1 MRLAKNPILYI
12 IIVIKLN
19 CEKSD
24 PQKSPTPAV
33 RNRHSTGDS
42 EEGNTM
48 FVEAN
53 PSGRIQTSHS
63 DTTADPCIIVIFGAS
78 GDLCRRKIIPA
89 LFNLYALGELSAESR
104 IIGFARRKLSRDEFI
119 SSLQQSAEEFS
130 DNFNPELWQKF
141 SRLLEYFSG
150 AYDSP
155 ESFNNFKT
163 LLGRKSAAYGRL
175 YYLATP
181 PTLFRSIIESL
192 HAAGLLVQC
201 KSSGFSRVI
210 IEKPFGIDLN
220 SALDLNQFLHS
231 RLSENQIYRIDHYL
245 GKNTVQNLLFF
256 RFANAIF
263 EPLWNRNQI
272 SHITITST
280 EKIGVENR
288 GGFYESA
295 GVIRDFIQNHLLQ
308 LLSLIAMEQPVLFNA
323 EEIRNEKVKVLRS
336 LRPLATEDFP
346 IILGQYTGYRQ
357 SQGVAPNSQVPTFA
371 AIRVMVDNWRWQ
383 GVPFYIVAGKAL
395 EARRTECCI
404 HFKRV
409 PTCIFGD
416 ENACANLKPNTLTF
430 GIQPQEEIKLEFVC
444 KSPGDKV
451 EAAPVLMDFNYE
463 RSFDRKSLSAYERLI
478 LDAIKGDATL
488 FAREDETEAAWKYI
502 TPLLEAIQGKKPLI
516 YPQGSAGPEISG
528 LYNHLY

>member
-1 MRLAKNPILYI
+1 
-12 IIVIKLN
+12 
-19 CEKSD
+19 
-24 PQKSPTPAV
+24 
-33 RNRHSTGDS
+33 
-42 EEGNTM
+42 M
-48 FVEAN
+48 FVEAS
-53 PSGRIQTSHS
+53 PSGRVQSSHS
-63 DTTADPCIIVIFGAS
+63 ETRANPCIIVIFGAS
-78 GDLCRRKIIPA
+78 GDLCHRKIIPA
-89 LFNLYALGELSAESR
+89 LFNLYALGELSAKSR
-104 IIGFARRKLSRDEFI
+104 IIGYARKNLSRDDFI
-119 SSLQQSAEEFS
+119 ASLKNSAREFS
-130 DNFNPELWQKF
+130 ENFKEELWVEF
-141 SRLLEYFSG
+141 SELLEYFIG
-150 AYDSP
+150 TYDSP
-155 ESFNNFKT
+155 ESFANFKE
-163 LLGRKSAAYGRL
+163 LLGSKSVAYGRL

-181 PTLFRSIIESL
+181 PTLFRNIIESL
-192 HAAGLLVQC
+192 YAAGLLVQC
-201 KSSGFSRVI
+201 KSLGFSRII

-220 SALDLNQFLHS
+220 SALDLNKFLHS
-231 RLSENQIYRIDHYL
+231 RLNEDQIYRIDHYL

-280 EKIGVENR
+280 EKIGVEAR
-288 GGFYESA
+288 GSFYESA

-308 LLSLIAMEQPVLFNA
+308 LLSLIAMEQPALFNA

-336 LRPLATEDFP
+336 LRPLEQEDFP
-346 IILGQYTGYRQ
+346 VILGQYAGYRQ
-357 SQGVAPNSQVPTFA
+357 SNGVAPDSQVPTFA

-383 GVPFYIVAGKAL
+383 GVPFYIIAGKAL

-416 ENACANLKPNTLTF
+416 ENACANLKSNTLTF

-463 RSFDRKSLSAYERLI
+463 RSFDRKPLSAYERLI
-478 LDAIKGDATL
+478 LDAINGDATL

-502 TPLLEAIQGKKPLI
+502 TPLLEALQDSKPLI
-516 YPQGSAGPEISG
+516 YPEGSAGPEINE